1 MDQSQ
6 MSVVAMVVFGTS
18 LFFTR
23 DITKSFLITAAYGF
37 SSFVLIE
44 DSKNKPIPAI
54 QNIKMKT
61 NTPARPPGPAIVQ
74 NPPIVQFKT

>member
-1 MDQSQ
+1 MEQSI
-6 MSVVAMVVFGTS
+6 MNLTGIVIFGTS

-44 DSKNKPIPAI
+44 DSKNKPIPEI
-54 QNIKMKT
+54 QNIKMNHYYIFFHK
-61 NTPARPPGPAIVQ
+61 NQVI
-74 NPPIVQFKT
+74 II

>member
-6 MSVVAMVVFGTS
+6 MNLVAIVVFGTS

-44 DSKNKPIPAI
+44 DSKNKPIPEI
-54 QNIKMKT
+54 QNIKMKPSP
-61 NTPARPPGPAIVQ
+61 PARPPGPAIVQ
-74 NPPIVQFKT
+74 NPPIIQI